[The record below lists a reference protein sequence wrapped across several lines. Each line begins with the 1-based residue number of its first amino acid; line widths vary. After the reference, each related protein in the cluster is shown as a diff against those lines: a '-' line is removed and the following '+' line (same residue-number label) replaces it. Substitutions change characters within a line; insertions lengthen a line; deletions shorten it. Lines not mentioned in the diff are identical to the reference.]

1 MSEDKY
7 QQDLGELQGKLEM
20 FMQQSLEQRKEM
32 LEAIKSVQ
40 KEVSGL
46 SDELKTYKT
55 VATVIKYIAMM
66 ILAFLTFKFGDAINL
81 WHSIL
86 GALHAD
92 VG

>member
-1 MSEDKY
+1 MSEEKY
-7 QQDLGELQGKLEM
+7 QQDLGEIQGKLEM
-20 FMQQSLEQRKEM
+20 FMQQSIEQRRDM
-32 LEAIKSVQ
+32 LEAIKNVQ
-40 KEVSGL
+40 REVSNI
-46 SDELKTYKT
+46 SSELQTYKT

-92 VG
+92 IR

>member
-1 MSEDKY
+1 MSEGNY

-55 VATVIKYIAMM
+55 VATVIKYIGMM

-86 GALHAD
+86 GALNAD
-92 VG
+92 LR